1 MAVLKCFFLN
11 ANFKGDI
18 FMALSKESLDSIRDM
33 IENRLSMMM
42 IGDRDDLR
50 EHIVLKKALTELL
63 DTTCMPVG
71 HLKNYVEI
79 PRRGRHRKLS
89 AMIDESERA

>member
-1 MAVLKCFFLN
+1 
-11 ANFKGDI
+11 
-18 FMALSKESLDSIRDM
+18 MALSKESLDTIRDM

-50 EHIVLKKALTELL
+50 EHIVLKRALTELH
-63 DTTCMPVG
+63 DTTGTSIG
-71 HLKNYVEI
+71 HLKNYAEI

-89 AMIDESERA
+89 TMIDESERA